1 MSARHSQSLL
11 LVWRVA
17 EIEARNA
24 SASEIDLT
32 HLWLGLCKVVD
43 IDLPSTVSRRA
54 PDREEVLEELL
65 REIKR
70 LRRVFRAGAMDACA
84 FRRKLRAK
92 AAERRFSIL
101 ESTQLRRT
109 DKARRAFADAEQ
121 MAAVSGSTVYPL
133 HLLCAILAL
142 KDQKRDRLME
152 ELAISGRRL
161 KQLASQELMD
171 PPKAE
176 DRSNRLN

>member
-24 SASEIDLT
+24 NASEIDLT

-43 IDLPSTVSRRA
+43 IDLPSAVSRRA

-92 AAERRFSIL
+92 AAERGFSIL
-101 ESTQLRRT
+101 ESTQSCDGPTKREGPLLTPSRWRRCPAQRST
-109 DKARRAFADAEQ
+109 RFTCSAPFWLSRTRRGI
-121 MAAVSGSTVYPL
+121 V
-133 HLLCAILAL
+133 
-142 KDQKRDRLME
+142 
-152 ELAISGRRL
+152 
-161 KQLASQELMD
+161 
-171 PPKAE
+171 
-176 DRSNRLN
+176 